1 MSTLGELSIR
11 DVSERYNLGF
21 QYARNIV
28 NRLDEIGYIKKK
40 KGYRYGII
48 QPEQEIDHYIKSH
61 LSELRPAEYDELG
74 IKDNGEHTLRSK
86 LGLNLANEK
95 MSLPLFIRR
104 ILFSIPQLVCLF
116 FIMWL
121 VLPNYLHKQIE
132 FFSILQYFMKFYLF
146 LGIPL
151 NILVRIGE
159 AKLYKMDFKEFMFL
173 PENWQ
178 FNRFKDTI
186 ELHKLLMENNIKF
199 QPGTYSHILP
209 QIEPILEKKKSLAE
223 HYIDMANHAKN
234 EDEFYQSINNCL
246 DTLEW
251 MAQFE
256 RCNLFSDSQKPSDN
270 IKAIKARMPSSIKR
284 FHKKMEKEA
293 TIQPSQKMQ
302 PINNDMFQA
311 ITKVKKQNNVEDKK
325 EHLNRKP
332 NEFALPIE
340 NSNIK
345 NNTDINYCIK
355 QSKKVKELEAIVNT
369 TIDEKEFALSLNEIT
384 RILYDLSFYE
394 DKVHFSTLPS
404 DKLRKIKENRSKTFD
419 LFYQRVEESNI
430 MNKIDKM
437 NGHEFEYFCADIL
450 KKNHFIDVEVTQGSG
465 DHGID
470 ILAEKDGITYAIQCK
485 RYSSNI
491 GNAAVQQAHT
501 GKSLY
506 HKDIAVV
513 LTNRYFTAQA
523 QEEAKALGVK
533 LWDRDKLNS
542 MIESSK
548 K

>member
-151 NILVRIGE
+151 NILVR
-159 AKLYKMDFKEFMFL
+159 
-173 PENWQ
+173 Q

-311 ITKVKKQNNVEDKK
+311 VTKVKKQNNVEDKK

-369 TIDEKEFALSLNEIT
+369 TIDEKEFALIFLKRIILLTLKLHREAATMELISWQKKMVSLMQYSASDTPQISEMQQYSRHIQGRVCII
-384 RILYDLSFYE
+384 RIL
-394 DKVHFSTLPS
+394 
-404 DKLRKIKENRSKTFD
+404 
-419 LFYQRVEESNI
+419 Q
-430 MNKIDKM
+430 
-437 NGHEFEYFCADIL
+437 
-450 KKNHFIDVEVTQGSG
+450 
-465 DHGID
+465 
-470 ILAEKDGITYAIQCK
+470 
-485 RYSSNI
+485 
-491 GNAAVQQAHT
+491 
-501 GKSLY
+501 LY
-506 HKDIAVV
+506 
-513 LTNRYFTAQA
+513 
-523 QEEAKALGVK
+523 
-533 LWDRDKLNS
+533 
-542 MIESSK
+542 
-548 K
+548 